1 MNEIRHICTG
11 CGSEIPEGQDFCYVC
26 GSWTK
31 NALTLDDEDRI
42 RYSDMCLN
50 CGKALPKDSDICP
63 FCGAKVEE
71 RYSEPVVVRRPW
83 TMADYLS
90 VTLAI
95 IPGFFNIFGLGQII
109 QRRWS
114 KAFVFICATVLLFYI
129 TPAFLES
136 SSNYWLI
143 IALQIIIFMF
153 SLMDVFTHVGK
164 RED

>member
-1 MNEIRHICTG
+1 MI
-11 CGSEIPEGQDFCYVC
+11 
-26 GSWTK
+26 
-31 NALTLDDEDRI
+31 
-42 RYSDMCLN
+42 
-50 CGKALPKDSDICP
+50 
-63 FCGAKVEE
+63 
-71 RYSEPVVVRRPW
+71 
-83 TMADYLS
+83 DYLS

-114 KAFVFICATVLLFYI
+114 KAFVFICATALLFYI
-129 TPAFLES
+129 TPAFLEN